1 MASAIPKAGSVRRID
16 PAISSQLAPT
26 SAASRAWR
34 CTPPGWRAMTLHTM
48 RISSWV
54 LRSGARSESMEAIHA
69 FWACRTPGASSCR
82 KRSDGKGHTSSCT
95 LISKSS
101 SGSPGVMA
109 WVIVPVPASRTGLGI
124 ARLAED
130 ALRDHVA
137 LHLARAP
144 GDGEAAGGEEALLP
158 ALRLA
163 VEDRPV
169 GAVERHPHLLHTL
182 LVFHAEQL
190 AHAAPAPG
198 IHARERPQR
207 GAVAQERDRLRLGD
221 QVPQPLLH
229 ARRTG
234 LAALAPAR
242 HGAGQRLDAGT
253 EGGARRHGDALVGQR
268 RPPDAPAVPRR
279 AYHGVVGDE
288 DVVEE
293 DLVEHGGAGQLA
305 QRPDVDALG
314 AHVDDEVRDAGVL
327 AGVGVRAGQA
337 DPEVRRL
344 SQR

>member
-69 FWACRTPGASSCR
+69 FWACRTPGANSCR
-82 KRSDGKGHTSSCT
+82 KRSEGKGHTSSST
-95 LISKSS
+95 LMSKSS

-109 WVIVPVPASRTGLGI
+109 SVIVPASRTGLGI
-124 ARLAED
+124 AGLAEQ
-130 ALRDHVA
+130 AFRDHVA
-137 LHLARAP
+137 LYLARAA
-144 GDGEAAGGEEALLP
+144 GDGEAAGGEEPLFP

-163 VEDRPV
+163 VENGAV
-169 GAVERHPHLLHTL
+169 GAVQRHPHLLDTL
-182 LVFHAEQL
+182 LVLHAEQL

-221 QVPQPLLH
+221 EMPQPLLH
-229 ARRTG
+229 AGRAG

-242 HGAGQRLDAGT
+242 QRPGQRLDAGT

-279 AYHGVVGDE
+279 ADHGVVGDE

-293 DLVEHGGAGQLA
+293 DLVEQGGAGQLA